1 MRSQRIGQGFESPRL
16 HQNPKDTAKSVS
28 FGFLRS
34 RQGSDPRVLGTLS
47 VKENIC
53 SNATRSEMKD
63 PRAGSAACGAGRF
76 RPRRRP
82 SGTTCLQIYI
92 PRQTS
97 ALMAKLPSSLPAAT
111 PQSRCPSDFCVAGRG
126 ANLRATL
133 YQATRFF
140 TFPFWQP
147 LRALHPCAQV
157 RRLAEQ
163 DAFALP
169 HHPGH
174 VRHPSQT
181 HPIFISLPLWRRGIY
196 SMADPVHIIAVR
208 HCKERGSGV
217 SYIENV
223 ARGRVGRGG
232 SRDRMHR

>member
-63 PRAGSAACGAGRF
+63 PRAGSAAAAADAFARAVARAE
-76 RPRRRP
+76 RPACKSISPVRHLPLWRSSPRHDLP
-82 SGTTCLQIYI
+82 RHRKVGVLRIFAQASGE
-92 PRQTS
+92 RTS
-97 ALMAKLPSSLPAAT
+97 AQHFTCACLFALFSCIRASDLSVRAGSAA
-111 PQSRCPSDFCVAGRG
+111 A
-126 ANLRATL
+126 AA
-133 YQATRFF
+133 
-140 TFPFWQP
+140 
-147 LRALHPCAQV
+147 
-157 RRLAEQ
+157 

-181 HPIFISLPLWRRGIY
+181 HPIFISLPLWRQGIY

-217 SYIENV
+217 SYIKH
-223 ARGRVGRGG
+223 AGRVRACERG
-232 SRDRMHR
+232 

>member
-16 HQNPKDTAKSVS
+16 HQ
-28 FGFLRS
+28 S
-34 RQGSDPRVLGTLS
+34 RQGSELARNTSPVRVSSLFFLAYKRAIYPCAQ
-47 VKENIC
+47 VRRR
-53 SNATRSEMKD
+53 RS
-63 PRAGSAACGAGRF
+63 RRF

-82 SGTTCLQIYI
+82 SGTIGAQIYI
-92 PRQTS
+92 LRQTS
-97 ALMAKLPSSLPAAT
+97 ALMAKLPSSCPGDT
-111 PQSRCPSDFCVAGRG
+111 PQSRCPSDFYVAGRG

-140 TFPFWQP
+140 AFPFCQP
-147 LRALHPCAQV
+147 LRALHPCVQV

-181 HPIFISLPLWRRGIY
+181 HPIFISLPLWRQGIY

-217 SYIENV
+217 SYIKH
-223 ARGRVGRGG
+223 AGRVRACERG
-232 SRDRMHR
+232 